1 MAGPGKY
8 SVELQQRATRMA
20 MDARKDPESA
30 RGAIKRVADQLGVHP
45 EALRNWVRQ
54 AEIDGGVRPGTTTD
68 DAQRLA
74 ELEREVRELRRANE
88 ILKTSA
94 AFFAGSGARPQD
106 QVEVPTAVLVDY
118 IDQHRDRF
126 GVEPI
131 CAVVKDAGVQIAP
144 STYYAAKKRPPS
156 ARAVR
161 DAELVIDIRHAHK
174 ANLGVY
180 GARKIHAELNREG
193 LKVARCTVER
203 LMKDEGLRGIGREKT
218 RKTTIGADAETERPE
233 DLVDRKFVATAPNQL
248 WVADLTYVRT
258 HAGWAYVGFVL
269 DVFSRMIVGWQ
280 VSTSLRTDLALD
292 ALDMGLW
299 ARQRA
304 DQDLTGLIHHSD
316 RGVQYRA
323 IRYTERLAEANAV
336 ASVGSKGDSYDNAMA
351 EALNSLFKAECIRN
365 PVMRPKGGWK
375 NVGDI
380 EIAVA
385 EYVDWFNHRRLHG
398 EIGLVPPAEF
408 EANHWAS
415 QPTKHYRQNPVLT
428 EVGSN

>member
-1 MAGPGKY
+1 MAY
-8 SVELQQRATRMA
+8 I
-20 MDARKDPESA
+20 DAHRHD
-30 RGAIKRVADQLGVHP
+30 VVD
-45 EALRNWVRQ
+45 
-54 AEIDGGVRPGTTTD
+54 
-68 DAQRLA
+68 
-74 ELEREVRELRRANE
+74 EREV
-88 ILKTSA
+88 
-94 AFFAGSGARPQD
+94 
-106 QVEVPTAVLVDY
+106 
-118 IDQHRDRF
+118 

-131 CAVVKDAGVQIAP
+131 CAVLKKAGVQIAP
-144 STYYAAKKRPPS
+144 SSYYAAKARQPS
-156 ARAVR
+156 ARSVR
-161 DAELVIDIRHAHK
+161 DAELVEDIQVAHK

-193 LKVARCTVER
+193 VRVARCTVER
-203 LMKDEGLRGIGREKT
+203 LMRAEGLRGIPREKT
-218 RKTTIGADAETERPE
+218 RKTTLGDGAETERPE
-233 DLVDRKFVATAPNQL
+233 DLVNRKFVATAPNQL

-258 HAGWAYVGFVL
+258 HAGWTYVAFVL

-299 ARQRA
+299 TRQRA
-304 DQDLTGLIHHSD
+304 GQDVTGLVHHSD

-323 IRYTERLAEANAV
+323 IRYTERLAEAEAV
-336 ASVGSKGDSYDNAMA
+336 ASVGSRGDSYDNAMA

-375 NVGDI
+375 SVGDV

-408 EANHWAS
+408 EARHQAHITP
-415 QPTKHYRQNPVLT
+415 QHYPETPVPAGA
-428 EVGSN
+428 GSN

>member
-1 MAGPGKY
+1 MV
-8 SVELQQRATRMA
+8 VE
-20 MDARKDPESA
+20 
-30 RGAIKRVADQLGVHP
+30 
-45 EALRNWVRQ
+45 
-54 AEIDGGVRPGTTTD
+54 
-68 DAQRLA
+68 
-74 ELEREVRELRRANE
+74 
-88 ILKTSA
+88 
-94 AFFAGSGARPQD
+94 
-106 QVEVPTAVLVDY
+106 Y
-118 IDQHRDRF
+118 IDAHRDRLVEDKPL

-131 CAVVKDAGVQIAP
+131 CAVLKEAGVKIAP
-144 STYYAAKKRPPS
+144 STYYAAKARKPS

-161 DAELVIDIRHAHK
+161 DAELATDIQNAHK

-193 LKVARCTVER
+193 ITVARCTVER
-203 LMKDEGLRGIGREKT
+203 LMRAQGLRGIGREKT
-218 RKTTIGADAETERPE
+218 RKTTIGGGAETERP
-233 DLVDRKFVATAPNQL
+233 DDKVKRKFVATAPNQL

-258 HAGWAYVGFVL
+258 HAGWTYVAFVL

-280 VSTSLRTDLALD
+280 VSTSLLTDLALD
-292 ALDMGLW
+292 ALDMALW

-304 DQDLTGLIHHSD
+304 GQDVTGLIHHSD

-323 IRYTERLAEANAV
+323 IRYTERLAEAEAV

-365 PVMRPKGGWK
+365 PVIRPAGGWK
-375 NVGDI
+375 RIADV

-408 EANHWAS
+408 EANHRAS
-415 QPTKHYRQNPVLT
+415 QPDNHYRKNPVLT
-428 EVGSN
+428 ETGPNQPSLHKTRGDSPRSSTDSMPPPGRNATHTPLSATPSPQSAPSSCRRTTPEPSRSICSPANRTASPAALLSSTHRSRQATSSTTRPEPTWTTASPSPATATRST